1 MKPSNSSMSVFVF
14 KIRVTKMSKLFT
26 LVIAMPLY
34 VAPTYICTIEKVY
47 YVKGPSPVLY
57 SPACVARPT

>member
-1 MKPSNSSMSVFVF
+1 MSVFVF

-34 VAPTYICTIEKVY
+34 VAPTYSMYVPIEKVY